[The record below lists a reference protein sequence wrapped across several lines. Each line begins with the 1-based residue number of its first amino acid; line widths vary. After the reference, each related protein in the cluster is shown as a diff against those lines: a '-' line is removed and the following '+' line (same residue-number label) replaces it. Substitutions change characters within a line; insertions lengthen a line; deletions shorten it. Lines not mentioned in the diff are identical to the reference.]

1 MATMPSRIGIFLAA
15 LAVPLCASVT
25 PDRVVLR
32 SNIPAATALAEPL
45 GRPDPAMPMARM
57 LLSLAIPP
65 GAQAQL
71 TSLLSQQ
78 QDPKSPIFHQWLT
91 PEAFG
96 ARFGPGQQD
105 LDSVLAWLQENG
117 FTVEQVSAGRLRHH
131 L

>member
-1 MATMPSRIGIFLAA
+1 
-15 LAVPLCASVT
+15 
-25 PDRVVLR
+25 
-32 SNIPAATALAEPL
+32 
-45 GRPDPAMPMARM
+45 MARM